1 MKDAETDPETIAAW
15 AAREPQRGFIEC
27 ADKLQD
33 RGHSVDALADAM
45 LTVSLMMMHRTHGPQ
60 WVAARLVM
68 LADKYHAE
76 AAALRRACA
85 GGDDGLPN

>member
-1 MKDAETDPETIAAW
+1 MKDAETVAAW

-33 RGHSVDALADAM
+33 RGHSVDSLADAM
-45 LTVSLMMMHRTHGPQ
+45 LTISLTMMRQLHSPE
-60 WVAARLVM
+60 WVASRLIL

-76 AAALRRACA
+76 ADQIRRASA
-85 GGDDGLPN
+85 EDPDDEH

>member
-60 WVAARLVM
+60 WRGPV
-68 LADKYHAE
+68 DP
-76 AAALRRACA
+76 A
-85 GGDDGLPN
+85 GGQVPRRGRPEPPRQRGGPGR

>member
-1 MKDAETDPETIAAW
+1 MKDAETDDETLSAW

-33 RGHSVDALADAM
+33 RGHSVDSLADAM
-45 LTVSLMMMHRTHGPQ
+45 LTISLTMMHRLHGPQ
-60 WVAARLVM
+60 WLAARLVL

-76 AAALRRACA
+76 AAAIRRASA
-85 GGDDGLPN
+85 EAPDGEH